1 MLCAAQWEFL
11 MPVQVVRRL
20 MVLTTVVALVMVL
33 AACGSRLGAPPE
45 SRFNTNTTA
54 TPVRG
59 TPPAELTGLA
69 QQGYQLFQQ
78 FKCAE
83 CHSLQGQIIVG
94 PPLNG
99 LFGSNVHLENGQ
111 TVVADDAYVKLSILE
126 PDAQIVNGFDSG
138 VMSGHIM
145 QFESQIAKDNNLE
158 ALIAFIK
165 SQS

>member
-1 MLCAAQWEFL
+1 MR
-11 MPVQVVRRL
+11 VQVPRRL
-20 MVLTTVVALVMVL
+20 MVSTMTVALALVL
-33 AACGSRLGAPPE
+33 AACGSTLGAPPE
-45 SRFNTNTTA
+45 SRFSINTTA

-99 LFGSNVHLENGQ
+99 LYGSQVHLGSGQ
-111 TVVADDAYVKLSILE
+111 TVIADDAYVKLSILE
-126 PDAQIVNGFDSG
+126 PDAQIVNGFSSG

-145 QFESQIAKDNNLE
+145 QFESQIAKDNNLQ
-158 ALIAFIK
+158 ALIAFLK